1 MKRKLRY
8 KDGYPYIL
16 KMWVVIHMPGAVE
29 RLELIQNLEKKMGE
43 PIHFFKA
50 LTGDAWMNTP
60 TTAKRHPYPPHNLIR
75 SGDVGCTNSH
85 IEILREAKAR
95 GDESIGIFED
105 DCELFFGA
113 KEFLQAA
120 AAQYPA
126 ADLILL
132 GASEYVDSA
141 ALSPAY
147 ARVTRFWGTHAVFV
161 RKRAFDAILKTY
173 TDGLAA
179 GTFYPADW
187 LYTTA
192 IKAHKLVAI
201 GPANPRT
208 YCQQKTGL
216 VSLITGIV
224 RR

>member
-1 MKRKLRY
+1 
-8 KDGYPYIL
+8 
-16 KMWVVIHMPGAVE
+16 MWVVIHMPGAVE
-29 RLELIQNLEKKMGE
+29 RLELIKNLETKMGE
-43 PIHFFKA
+43 PIHFFEA
-50 LTGDAWMNTP
+50 LTGDAWMKTP
-60 TTAKRHPYPPHNLIR
+60 ATAKRHPYPPHNLIR
-75 SGDVGCTNSH
+75 PGDVGCTNSH
-85 IEILREAKAR
+85 IEILRAC
-95 GDESIGIFED
+95 GDKSIGIFED

-132 GASEYVDSA
+132 GASEYVDSTP
-141 ALSPAY
+141 LTPAY
-147 ARVTRFWGTHAVFV
+147 ARVKRFWGTHAVFV
-161 RKRAFDAILKTY
+161 RRNAIDAILKTY

-179 GTFYPADW
+179 GIFYPADW

-192 IKAHKLVAI
+192 IKQHRLLAI

-224 RR
+224 RQ